1 MMHIAMADAVVA
13 IEGRYDP
20 FHARVWASRGA
31 SAEAA
36 AAQAGHDV
44 FFVLITTQVGRD
56 AAAALLQSRSVDDS
70 ARPARARRERG
81 QEGRGVDPGV
91 ASE

>member
-1 MMHIAMADAVVA
+1 MRGYTMMHIAMADAVVA

-20 FHARVWASRGA
+20 FHARVWGSRGA

-44 FFVLITTQVGRD
+44 FVVLVTTQLGRSTRRQRCCR
-56 AAAALLQSRSVDDS
+56 AGCRRF
-70 ARPARARRERG
+70 RPACARK
-81 QEGRGVDPGV
+81 
-91 ASE
+91 A